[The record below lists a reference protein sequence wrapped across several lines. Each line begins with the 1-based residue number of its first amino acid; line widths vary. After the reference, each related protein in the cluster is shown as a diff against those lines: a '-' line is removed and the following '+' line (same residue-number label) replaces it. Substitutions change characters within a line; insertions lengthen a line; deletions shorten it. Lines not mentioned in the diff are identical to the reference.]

1 MGHGHS
7 YTCNQKMNFGL
18 APGHMFP
25 KKKSCKICV
34 TDFVHGL
41 T

>member
-7 YTCNQKMNFGL
+7 YTCNQKMNLGL
-18 APGHMFP
+18 ALGHTFQ
-25 KKKSCKICV
+25 KKSCNICV
-34 TDFVHGL
+34 VDFVHGL